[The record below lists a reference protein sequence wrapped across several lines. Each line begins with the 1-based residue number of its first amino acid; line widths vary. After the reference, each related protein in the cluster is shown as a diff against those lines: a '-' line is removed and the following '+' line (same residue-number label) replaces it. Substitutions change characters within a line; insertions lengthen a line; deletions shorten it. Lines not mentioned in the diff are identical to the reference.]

1 MSGSNVTEI
10 RNESP
15 EDAAAIRHVLDR
27 AFSGSNEANLVE
39 LLRTANK
46 ALISLV
52 AICDGQL
59 VGHILF
65 SPVTTAPAQ
74 AGFNGVGLAPVG
86 VLPEFQKKGIGSSL
100 IHKGLEE
107 CKRAGYAIVVV
118 LGNPHFYSRFGFS
131 RASDYR
137 LGNEY
142 DTDGHFMAIELTE
155 GALAE
160 VRGVVKYQPE
170 FKQAGC

>member
-1 MSGSNVTEI
+1 MTEI
-10 RNESP
+10 RNERP
-15 EDAAAIRHVLDR
+15 EDAAAIRHVLER
-27 AFSGSNEANLVE
+27 AFRGSNEANLVE
-39 LLRTANK
+39 LLRKANK

-52 AICDGQL
+52 AIRDGQL

-65 SPVTTAPAQ
+65 SPVTTAPAR

-86 VLPEFQKKGIGSSL
+86 ILPEFQKKGIGSRL
-100 IHKGLEE
+100 IHEGLEE
-107 CKRAGYAIVVV
+107 CKRAGYDIVVV
-118 LGNPHFYSRFGFS
+118 LGDPHFYSRFGFS

-142 DTDGHFMAIELTE
+142 DTEVHFMAIELTE

-160 VRGVVKYQPE
+160 VSGVVKYQPE